1 MTKDIEAIRTTLE
14 PLLKAIGHP
23 DLGLDWTLPWKVK
36 PCDGKPIIASN
47 RGGNLFRGYIAT
59 WQEADL
65 IVGVVN
71 ALPDILNTLTNPTS
85 DIAPVDTDDR
95 MVAVASRNLKTFIK
109 AAQFKCNADRDA
121 ALACVEVLDDR
132 ISAAQGRD
140 RWAGVIEL
148 VEQITAEEGASVTF
162 VCANPDFNGLP
173 NEAVTVMQ
181 GEDWQEVT
189 YRGDTLAACL
199 QQAIEQKGAG
209 Q

>member
-1 MTKDIEAIRTTLE
+1 MSDEDSAALGDVKTGRFAIEDSVFVEVRALIGSFVYLWQTSPDSGIETQITLARDGA
-14 PLLKAIGHP
+14 LA
-23 DLGLDWTLPWKVK
+23 LGRELV
-36 PCDGKPIIASN
+36 AS
-47 RGGNLFRGYIAT
+47 LSSPA
-59 WQEADL
+59 
-65 IVGVVN
+65 
-71 ALPDILNTLTNPTS
+71 S

-140 RWAGVIEL
+140 RWAGVIER

-162 VCANPDFNGLP
+162 VCANRDFNGLP